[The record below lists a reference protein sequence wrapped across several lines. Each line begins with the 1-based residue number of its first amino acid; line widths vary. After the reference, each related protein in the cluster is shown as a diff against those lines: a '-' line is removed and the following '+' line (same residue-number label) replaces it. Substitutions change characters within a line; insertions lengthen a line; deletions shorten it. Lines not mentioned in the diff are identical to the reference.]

1 MSEEDADKLMKL
13 EKAAAS
19 FRQKINEIESKPPGQ
34 RVGLE
39 MRQNLLKKTEQDI
52 DTLRS
57 QYSG

>member
-1 MSEEDADKLMKL
+1 MKL

-57 QYSG
+57 QYGG